1 MSACRL
7 GLQFASMTG
16 GPAHGS
22 GTGRP
27 ELDLS
32 WVPKARV
39 RPSGLNAVPPI
50 AKTRFHPIESETDD
64 TALPTELTA

>member
-16 GPAHGS
+16 GPARGS
-22 GTGRP
+22 GTRRP
-27 ELDLS
+27 ELELS

-64 TALPTELTA
+64 TALPTEITA